1 MTMDGVADLRN
12 GYAVVDLETTGL
24 DCWDD
29 LIIEIGISVV
39 RPGEQASTDSVLVRV
54 EQPLPDRI
62 VGLTGITDRD
72 LQSRGLSIDD
82 ALAWFVEKTDGL
94 PLVGHNIIRFDR
106 GFLLEATRVHRRT
119 VEEGSYPR
127 RVIDEVD
134 HLPVRRFIDTMGLYK
149 GYKMGVY
156 PASGESHQD
165 YVHRVLEMRTPA
177 GLRYSLAAACQN
189 FGISTTRVRAHRA
202 HGDVV
207 QNQKLFE
214 KLLELDVL

>member
-1 MTMDGVADLRN
+1 MSGTDDLQN

-29 LIIEIGISVV
+29 LIIEIGVAVV
-39 RPGEQASTDSVLVRV
+39 RPGEPQSTDSVLVNIDR
-54 EQPLPDRI
+54 PLPPNI
-62 VGLTGITDRD
+62 VRLTGITDRD

-82 ALAWFVEKTDGL
+82 ALAWFVKKAAGL

-106 GFLLEATRVHRRT
+106 AFLLEAARVHRRA
-119 VEEGSYPR
+119 VEEGRYPR

-134 HLPVRRFIDTMGLYK
+134 HLPIWRFIDTMALYK
-149 GYKMGVY
+149 GYKLGVY
-156 PASGESHQD
+156 PAAGESHRD

-177 GLRYSLAAACQN
+177 GLRYSLSAACQD
-189 FGISTTRVRAHRA
+189 FGIATSRVRAHRA

-207 QNQKLFE
+207 QTQKLFQ
-214 KLLELDVL
+214 KLLELNVL